1 MSSISALL
9 EQTLDLIGAE
19 ELPPGQKGPA
29 HAPSSSSGKTASSI
43 LLEEKKKIKEKMDMV
58 TSINFNVPKLHS
70 GPASTIFDQISTS
83 TVEPPKYWLNN
94 NKNHNKNNTNKHDQ
108 KAFSASK
115 NGGKFDLL
123 NGGNNGGNRKVQQ
136 AKSRGEDY
144 NDRLNGK
151 LQAKLA
157 KQKMKNKLKG

>member
-1 MSSISALL
+1 MSISSLL
-9 EQTLDLIGAE
+9 EQALDLIGAE
-19 ELPPGQKGPA
+19 DIPKSSLAP
-29 HAPSSSSGKTASSI
+29 PSSSSGKTASSL
-43 LLEEKKKIKEKMDMV
+43 LLEEKKKMKEQIQMV
-58 TSINFNVPKLHS
+58 TSINFNVPKFHN

-94 NKNHNKNNTNKHDQ
+94 KTNKKSGNNQHD
-108 KAFSASK
+108 KAYSANKSGRK
-115 NGGKFDLL
+115 FDVLSSGGGKKAEQL
-123 NGGNNGGNRKVQQ
+123 
-136 AKSRGEDY
+136 KSRGEDY